1 MRFRQFS
8 TAGLVLFWLV
18 ILGCSDAKID
28 RMSSGG
34 NLLSGELESWLV
46 LEFKDYP
53 TDGDPRDV
61 VVRFHSEALNG
72 TEAPN
77 ALAYVLAM
85 DPNALCSPF
94 GTQTEKETNG
104 I

>member
-1 MRFRQFS
+1 MES
-8 TAGLVLFWLV
+8 HG
-18 ILGCSDAKID
+18 GGHGSD
-28 RMSSGG
+28 
-34 NLLSGELESWLV
+34 
-46 LEFKDYP
+46 
-53 TDGDPRDV
+53 
-61 VVRFHSEALNG
+61 HEALNG

-77 ALAYVLAM
+77 TLAYVLAM